1 MAAVNTCSDFGVQEN
16 KTCYCFP
23 FSLLWS
29 DGNGS
34 HDLRFLNVE
43 FQASF
48 FHSPLSPSSRGPVLH
63 FVPLEWYHLHIW
75 GCWYFSTQSWFQLL
89 IHPAQH
95 FTRYTLHI
103 NWRSRMKTCSL
114 VVLLSQFWTSHSCPV
129 LTVTFWPSYRFLRG
143 HLRWYG
149 TPNLFKNFSQFV
161 VIHIVK
167 GFNMVNQAEVD
178 VFLEFPYFLHD

>member
-75 GCWYFSTQSWFQLL
+75 GCWYFSRQSWFQLVFSSGPVFL
-89 IHPAQH
+89 MMYSAYNLNKQGDNIQLWHTPFPIWNQ
-95 FTRYTLHI
+95 
-103 NWRSRMKTCSL
+103 S
-114 VVLLSQFWTSHSCPV
+114 VVPCPV
-129 LTVTFWPSYRFLRG
+129 LTVASDPHSDFSRGRLGFLVFPSLSE
-143 HLRWYG
+143 
-149 TPNLFKNFSQFV
+149 FSTV
-161 VIHIVK
+161 YC
-167 GFNMVNQAEVD
+167 D
-178 VFLEFPYFLHD
+178 PYSQRLWHSQ